1 MILMCLFPFGHCG
14 FVVAVPKLPAQ
25 QKQCATNAMQIENR
39 TFVSLFLVKGDAA
52 PQENAEKNT
61 NHAVSSND
69 GGDAGG
75 SHANAPAGGSGLYP
89 SLPGAQP
96 NAPNPAGN
104 NYPGAPNGYT
114 PPNYGGG
121 YMPPNYGSGYPQLP
135 NNPTYPNYPSPNYP
149 PPGYPA
155 PAGAKDPSD
164 KSGTFNSILNFLGGA
179 GGNRGGSSSSGS
191 SGPDFNSFLNLLGGR
206 GGQGGSPAGG
216 NAGGI
221 FSRIDPGNSA
231 GSGTHSF
238 TLLSDYRLST
248 KYIHFAGGP
257 DFRTL
262 LNAFGG
268 SGSGGSL
275 ENTAITSLINQF
287 RNSGGNI
294 PAGQPA
300 PNNQYAPQNP
310 AAGGQYA
317 PQSPPSGQYAPSNP
331 ASNQPSNND
340 GSNFL
345 SILGNL
351 AKSQIA
357 NQLIQRA
364 VQGGNNDDSV
374 SNRRVGGV
382 FAENPS
388 SSGSGGYPTQAP
400 YTPNYPTQA
409 ANVDRQRIYSANNN
423 APTGQSSSTEKPAP
437 YGWNV

>member
-1 MILMCLFPFGHCG
+1 MCLFPFGHCG

-238 TLLSDYRLST
+238 THSTRLST
-248 KYIHFAGGP
+248 
-257 DFRTL
+257 
-262 LNAFGG
+262 
-268 SGSGGSL
+268 
-275 ENTAITSLINQF
+275 IN
-287 RNSGGNI
+287 
-294 PAGQPA
+294 
-300 PNNQYAPQNP
+300 
-310 AAGGQYA
+310 
-317 PQSPPSGQYAPSNP
+317 
-331 ASNQPSNND
+331 
-340 GSNFL
+340 
-345 SILGNL
+345 
-351 AKSQIA
+351 
-357 NQLIQRA
+357 
-364 VQGGNNDDSV
+364 
-374 SNRRVGGV
+374 
-382 FAENPS
+382 
-388 SSGSGGYPTQAP
+388 
-400 YTPNYPTQA
+400 
-409 ANVDRQRIYSANNN
+409 RIYSFCRW
-423 APTGQSSSTEKPAP
+423 PRFP
-437 YGWNV
+437 YAFECIRR